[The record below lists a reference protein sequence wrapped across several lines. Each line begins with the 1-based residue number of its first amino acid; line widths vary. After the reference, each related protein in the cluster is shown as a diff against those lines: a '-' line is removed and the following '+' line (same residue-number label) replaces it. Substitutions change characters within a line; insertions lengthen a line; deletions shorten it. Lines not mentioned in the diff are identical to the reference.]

1 MVMAINNAA
10 LLTQPTDISN
20 LSSSFRDGQKLRQ
33 EYESRQQQ
41 KALNDIMRISGEE
54 ELDTIAQQLAAARQ
68 HKYAGALVPAIQDYH
83 NKQRE
88 ARLENLK
95 KGADIDKTKAEA
107 EKIGAESGKIG
118 AETEDARLKTAQG
131 IKDYIS
137 AAAVT
142 QNPKVFG
149 LHIGELYKRDLITES
164 QTQSLLSLIV
174 KDPENAAKVMQA
186 MAMGNPEIAKT
197 FMPEFKTV
205 DGGDKIY
212 GFNVNKF
219 TGEADDPSL
228 TITKGTSPDVVYQ
241 GGVSERNN
249 IRTTEATRYASDN
262 SLKGTL
268 YASDN
273 NLKGT
278 IYSADSVAETKYAQ
292 MEWERQQEEIKS
304 NQAKYET
311 FGDEVYVVYS
321 NGTARRAVDEN
332 GKPISAKKSTAGGA
346 TGKGLESDERKK
358 LIEIEENNNSIK
370 QAIASLKKMQA
381 LAGDDET
388 YSGFAASQRAAI
400 ASNLGMGGKRADNT
414 VLYDS
419 LATGQ
424 ALEQLRSV
432 FGGNPTEGERKI
444 LLEIQASSN
453 KTPAQKKAIL
463 NNAIKMA
470 EARIAS
476 NNKTAQRIRTGE
488 YATTAAQGSSATSGG
503 SYKTN
508 KGHGRKGNTGGN
520 KTSKKDA
527 EIEAIAKNWFT

>member
-41 KALNDIMRISGEE
+41 KALNDIMRISGEDE
-54 ELDTIAQQLAAARQ
+54 TDTFAQQLAAARQ
-68 HKYAGALVPAIQDYH
+68 HKYAGALVPAVQQYE
-83 NKQRE
+83 E
-88 ARLENLK
+88 ARQKAALDNLK
-95 KGADIDKTKAEA
+95 TSADIRKTFGETGKLNAETGKISGEA
-107 EKIGAESGKIG
+107 EEIQ
-118 AETEDARLKTAQG
+118 LKNAQG

-142 QNPKVFG
+142 QDPKVFG
-149 LHIGELYKRDLITES
+149 LHIGELYKRGLITES
-164 QTQSLLSLIV
+164 QTQSLLKMIV
-174 KDPENAAKVMQA
+174 ADPANAAKVMQA
-186 MAMGNPEIAKT
+186 MAMGDREIAKT
-197 FMPEFKTV
+197 FMPEFKTA

-212 GFNVNKF
+212 GYSVNKF
-219 TGEADDPSL
+219 TGEADGPSL
-228 TITKGTSPDVVYQ
+228 TITKGTSPDVVHQ

-262 SLKGTL
+262 SLKGTV
-268 YASDN
+268 
-273 NLKGT
+273 
-278 IYSADSVAETKYAQ
+278 YSADSTAETKYAQ

-358 LIEIEENNNSIK
+358 LIEIEENNNSTK

-388 YSGFAASQRAAI
+388 YSGFAASQRAAV
-400 ASNLGMGGKRADNT
+400 ASNLGIGGKQADNT

-488 YATTAAQGSSATSGG
+488 YATTAAQGSSATGGG

-520 KTSKKDA
+520 KTSNKDA
-527 EIEAIAKNWFT
+527 EIEAIANKWFN

>member
-20 LSSSFRDGQKLRQ
+20 LTASYRDGQKLRQ

-107 EKIGAESGKIG
+107 EKIGAESGKIY
-118 AETEDARLKTAQG
+118 AESEDIRLKIAQG

-142 QNPKVFG
+142 RDPKVFG

-164 QTQSLLSLIV
+164 QTQSLLKMIV
-174 KDPENAAKVMQA
+174 ADPENAAKVMQA

-197 FMPEFKTV
+197 FMPEFKTA

-249 IRTTEATRYASDN
+249 IRTTEATR
-262 SLKGTL
+262 

-358 LIEIEENNNSIK
+358 LIEIEENNNSTK

-488 YATTAAQGSSATSGG
+488 YALTADTSTTQSGS

-508 KGHGRKGNTGGN
+508 KKHNRKGGESGRTSGN
-520 KTSKKDA
+520 
-527 EIEAIAKNWFT
+527 AKADKIIGIHIK